1 MRCVWQWVPFGI
13 GAKKAALSLTA
24 ALRYAALS
32 PAVSNVDRGVL
43 CTLSLRL
50 CSAVERSTRLGI
62 TTWVLRPEAMS
73 KNLRKSCRKAA
84 VFRKPR
90 ISGLISLSLSEFAVC
105 CCPETQPGPRLTAG
119 QARQALGPQHP
130 DLQVLTATAQCPK
143 SQGSLVQLIVLSLAV
158 AALGFL

>member
-62 TTWVLRPEAMS
+62 ITWVLRPEAMS

-90 ISGLISLSLSEFAVC
+90 ISGLISLSLSLSLQFAVA
-105 CCPETQPGPRLTAG
+105 QRHSRGP
-119 QARQALGPQHP
+119 
-130 DLQVLTATAQCPK
+130 
-143 SQGSLVQLIVLSLAV
+143 GSLQAKRARPWAPSIRICRSSLRLLSVQKAKEAWSS
-158 AALGFL
+158 